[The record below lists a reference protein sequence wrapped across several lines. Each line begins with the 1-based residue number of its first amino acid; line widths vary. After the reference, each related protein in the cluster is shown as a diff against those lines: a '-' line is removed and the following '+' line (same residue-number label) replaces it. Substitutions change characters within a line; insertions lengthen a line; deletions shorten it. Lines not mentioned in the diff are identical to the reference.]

1 MYKIFLFFLSLSFI
15 LNSCSSSSEY
25 DLFAFENSNGDW
37 GYFDKEGKIVITPQF
52 KSAFAFHDGLA
63 MVEIEFD
70 EKSKFTYIDKE
81 GNYDISKNWDKAM
94 SFSDGL
100 AIVRNDLGYPLAID
114 TNLKVVLEFPNAD
127 FISGFSESLAFKLSE
142 IPEYNEPLIEIIDK
156 NGVTIDNILNEG
168 GAKGGFFLNNFS
180 EGVFV
185 ALEADVNDAGR
196 YGETRL
202 VAINGEGKIITRF
215 DDGLESLSPFKNSLA
230 LAKFSDGKWGVVNK
244 KGEIVINPQ
253 FNEIYFDGDDYIVK
267 LGKKWGW
274 VDSEGQFLI
283 NPQFKDVR
291 NRGFNGTDLAAVKVG
306 DKWGFVNKQGKLD
319 INPQFESASPFFGN
333 VALVY
338 KRKSGHGL
346 IDSEGKFVAN
356 PQFDDVL
363 PEYYTEQIYGVN
375 KDIEFK
381 SRDNAFL
388 IQTDYVNIDGME
400 DVIRSNITGE
410 SWGLYGL
417 ATDQLTLSNFLEA
430 KANESLIFK
439 ISCDQSEGYMINK
452 ISNYQKSYNKYDANG
467 YYEGYK
473 KEGYYVISPNGKT
486 PTSGMYA
493 TDRKSNA
500 VTNSFKVSFYDSKAY
515 DSDSSRTVSCD
526 DALRLNYMT
535 FSADVWGSRKVRKG
549 FNEVTNKFY
558 SSSND
563 KLSEF
568 QNVKINFRT
577 SHQYLNRSKRNAI
590 KERLNETFATVE
602 KMNDGCLE
610 WSPDVYFS
618 YDFEV
623 SSDGNIT
630 LNLNKCEYSEYD

>member
-70 EKSKFTYIDKE
+70 DKSKFTYIDKE
-81 GNYDISKNWDKAM
+81 GNYDILKNWDKAI
-94 SFSDGL
+94 SFNDGL

-114 TNLKVVLEFPNAD
+114 TNLEVVLEFPNAV
-127 FISGFSESLAFKLSE
+127 FISGFSKGLAFHISKV
-142 IPEYNEPLIEIIDK
+142 PEYDDIPFIEIIDK
-156 NGVTIDNILNEG
+156 NGVTIDNILYEG
-168 GAKGGFFLNNFS
+168 GAKGGMFLNYFS
-180 EGVFV
+180 EGVFI
-185 ALEADVNDAGR
+185 ASEAAVNDAGR
-196 YGETRL
+196 YEKQQL
-202 VAINGEGKIITRF
+202 VAINDEGKVITRF
-215 DDGLESLSPFKNSLA
+215 DDGLESLSPFNNGLA
-230 LAKFSDGKWGVVNK
+230 LAQFSDDKWGVVNK
-244 KGEIVINPQ
+244 KGEIIINPQ
-253 FNEIYFDGDDYIVK
+253 FNKIYFDGDDYIVK
-267 LGKKWGW
+267 VGKKWGW
-274 VDSEGQFLI
+274 IDSEGQFII
-283 NPQFKDVR
+283 NPQFKDIR

-363 PEYYTEQIYGVN
+363 PEYYTKKIYGVN
-375 KDIEFK
+375 EEIDFK
-381 SRDNAFL
+381 SRNNAFL
-388 IQTDYVNIDGME
+388 IESDYVNIDGMD
-400 DVIRSNITGE
+400 DVIRSNITGI
-410 SWGLYGL
+410 SRGLYGL
-417 ATDQLTLSNFLEA
+417 ATDQVTLSNFLEA
-430 KANESLIFK
+430 KANDSLIFK
-439 ISCDQSEGYMINK
+439 KSCDQSEGYMINK
-452 ISNYQKSYNKYDANG
+452 ISNYQNSYYKYDANG

-473 KEGYYVISPNGKT
+473 KSGYYAISPNGKT

-493 TDRKSNA
+493 TDGKSNA
-500 VTNSFKVSFYDSKAY
+500 VTNSFKVSFDDSKAY
-515 DSDSSRTVSCD
+515 DSDSSRAVSCD
-526 DALRLNYMT
+526 DALRLNYIT
-535 FSADVWGSRKVRKG
+535 FSADVWASKKVRKG

-568 QNVKINFRT
+568 QGVRINFRT
-577 SHQYLNRSKRNAI
+577 SHQYLNESKRNTI
-590 KERLNETFATVE
+590 TDRLNDAFAGVG
-602 KMNDGCLE
+602 NDGCLE

-618 YDFEV
+618 YNFLV
-623 SSDGNIT
+623 SSDGSIT
-630 LNLNKCEYSEYD
+630 LNLNKCGDSGYD